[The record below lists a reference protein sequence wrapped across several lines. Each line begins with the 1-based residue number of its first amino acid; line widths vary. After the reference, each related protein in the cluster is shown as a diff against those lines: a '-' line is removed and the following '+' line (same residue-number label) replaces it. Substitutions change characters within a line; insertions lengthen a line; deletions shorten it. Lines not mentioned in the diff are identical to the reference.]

1 MSDETRGLGKA
12 VLTKEQMKAIRE
24 VLNDLRRKAQL
35 DLVLLIDVSGQAI
48 AYGARNRESMVESV
62 SALVAG
68 NFAAALELSRL
79 LGEEGFRCLYHE
91 GQERSVY
98 ACKVGEGFII
108 LVVFH
113 SDVRFGLVKLYLA
126 KGASRLEEILKDV
139 RFEVEEEGEEEV
151 EMPSDDEL
159 DALLKKLKEEFT
171 GGE

>member
-1 MSDETRGLGKA
+1 MAEERGGLGKA
-12 VLTKEQMKAIRE
+12 ILTKGQMTAVKSI
-24 VLNDLRRKAQL
+24 LNDLRRKAQL

-48 AYGARNRESMVESV
+48 AYGARSRKSLVESV
-62 SALVAG
+62 SALGAG

-98 ACKVGEGFII
+98 ACKVGESFII
-108 LVVFH
+108 LGVF
-113 SDVRFGLVKLYLA
+113 SNEVRFGLVKLYLT
-126 KGASRLEEILKDV
+126 KGAARLEEILRDV
-139 RFEVEEEGEEEV
+139 RFEVEEEEEEV

>member
-1 MSDETRGLGKA
+1 MSEGSKGLGKA
-12 VLTKEQMKAIRE
+12 VLTKEQMTAVKS

-35 DLVLLIDVSGQAI
+35 DLVLLIDVSGQAV
-48 AYGARNRESMVESV
+48 AYGARSRKSLVESV

-79 LGEEGFRCLYHE
+79 LGEEEFRCLYHE

-98 ACKVGEGFII
+98 ACKVGDGFII
-108 LVVFH
+108 LGVF
-113 SDVRFGLVKLYLA
+113 SNVVRFGLVKLYLT
-126 KGASRLEEILKDV
+126 KGAARLEELLEDV
-139 RFEVEEEGEEEV
+139 KFEVEEEGEEEV